1 MASQQSSGMEGE
13 WIVFKGDV
21 SLDDF
26 LRRNRSSLIKKSR
39 HPWISVRNPQRPTR
53 KIPDRDS
60 LLKEWEETSK
70 RNPRRIT
77 ADFVRD
83 LAGKYGYTSGKW
95 LIYSTS
101 ARIDAIWTS
110 VAKAVVSGSLGFA
123 AKVSTREPEEKTH
136 VICVYTEDF
145 TNEEQVRAVE
155 KGLREVGI
163 ITAMSY
169 KPDVYTTL
177 GIYRKNPWGLKPTIY
192 TSHPE
197 TASDK
202 KWWR

>member
-39 HPWISVRNPQRPTR
+39 HP
-53 KIPDRDS
+53 
-60 LLKEWEETSK
+60 
-70 RNPRRIT
+70 
-77 ADFVRD
+77 
-83 LAGKYGYTSGKW
+83 
-95 LIYSTS
+95 

>member
-1 MASQQSSGMEGE
+1 MASQQSSEIEGD

-21 SLDDF
+21 SLDVF
-26 LRRNRSSLIKKSR
+26 LRRNRSSLIEKSR
-39 HPWISVRNPQRPTR
+39 HPWIVVENPQSPPR
-53 KIPDRDS
+53 KTPDEDS
-60 LLKEWEETSK
+60 LLREWEETSK
-70 RNPRRIT
+70 SNPKKIT

-83 LAGKYGYTSGKW
+83 LAVKYAYKSGKW
-95 LIYSTS
+95 CIYSTS

-110 VAKAVVSGSLGFA
+110 VAKAVVSGTLGFA
-123 AKVSTREPEEKTH
+123 AKVSTRDPEKKTH

-163 ITAMSY
+163 TTAMSY

-177 GIYRKNPWGLKPTIY
+177 GIYRKNPWGLREKIY
-192 TSHPE
+192 TSQPE
-197 TASDK
+197 SDK